1 MRLAGRV
8 ALVTGGNRGIGRAIS
23 LAFSREGAK
32 VVVVGRNASTC
43 DETVAAI
50 KAEGGEALAIRAD
63 VSCEADVA
71 SMVATAVQ
79 RFNRID
85 ILVNNAGVNLPYK
98 AVVEITPEE
107 WDYVVGTNLTGPF
120 LCCRAVVPVMIAQG
134 YGKIV
139 NISSLGGRSGAAGR
153 TPYRPTKA
161 ALINF
166 TECVAAEVKEHGIDV
181 NAVCPGPVTT
191 DMMREITNN
200 NVPSNAMQPEEIAS
214 VVVFLVSGEAGA
226 ITGTAIDAF
235 GEANP
240 LFGSQASRIRP
251 K

>member
-43 DETVAAI
+43 DEAVAAI

>member
-23 LAFSREGAK
+23 LAFATEGAK
-32 VVVVGRNASTC
+32 VVVVGRNAASC

-50 KAEGGEALAIRAD
+50 KAEGSEALAIRAD
-63 VSCEADVA
+63 VSREADVA

-98 AVVEITPEE
+98 AVVELTPEE

-181 NAVCPGPVTT
+181 NAVCPGPVNT

-200 NVPSNAMQPEEIAS
+200 NVPLNAMQPEEIAA

-226 ITGTAIDAF
+226 ITGAAIDAF

>member
-23 LAFSREGAK
+23 LAFATEGAK
-32 VVVVGRNASTC
+32 VVVVGRNAASC

-50 KAEGGEALAIRAD
+50 KAEGSEALAIRAD
-63 VSCEADVA
+63 VSREADVA
-71 SMVATAVQ
+71 SMVATAVR
-79 RFNRID
+79 RFNCID

-98 AVVEITPEE
+98 AVVELTPEE

-181 NAVCPGPVTT
+181 NAVCPGPVNT

-200 NVPSNAMQPEEIAS
+200 NVPLNAMQPEEIAA

-226 ITGTAIDAF
+226 ITGAAIDAF

>member
-23 LAFSREGAK
+23 LAFATEGAK
-32 VVVVGRNASTC
+32 VVVVGRNAASC

-50 KAEGGEALAIRAD
+50 KAEGSEALAIRAD
-63 VSCEADVA
+63 VSREADVA

-98 AVVEITPEE
+98 AVVELTPEE
-107 WDYVVGTNLTGPF
+107 WNYVVGTNLTGPF

-181 NAVCPGPVTT
+181 NAVCPGPVNT

-200 NVPSNAMQPEEIAS
+200 NVPLNAMQPEEIAA

-226 ITGTAIDAF
+226 ITGAAIDAF

>member
-43 DETVAAI
+43 DEAVAAI

-85 ILVNNAGVNLPYK
+85 ILVNNA
-98 AVVEITPEE
+98 A
-107 WDYVVGTNLTGPF
+107 
-120 LCCRAVVPVMIAQG
+120 
-134 YGKIV
+134 
-139 NISSLGGRSGAAGR
+139 
-153 TPYRPTKA
+153 
-161 ALINF
+161 
-166 TECVAAEVKEHGIDV
+166 
-181 NAVCPGPVTT
+181 
-191 DMMREITNN
+191 
-200 NVPSNAMQPEEIAS
+200 
-214 VVVFLVSGEAGA
+214 
-226 ITGTAIDAF
+226 
-235 GEANP
+235 
-240 LFGSQASRIRP
+240 
-251 K
+251 

>member
-1 MRLAGRV
+1 M
-8 ALVTGGNRGIGRAIS
+8 
-23 LAFSREGAK
+23 
-32 VVVVGRNASTC
+32 
-43 DETVAAI
+43 
-50 KAEGGEALAIRAD
+50 
-63 VSCEADVA
+63 
-71 SMVATAVQ
+71 
-79 RFNRID
+79 
-85 ILVNNAGVNLPYK
+85 NLPYK